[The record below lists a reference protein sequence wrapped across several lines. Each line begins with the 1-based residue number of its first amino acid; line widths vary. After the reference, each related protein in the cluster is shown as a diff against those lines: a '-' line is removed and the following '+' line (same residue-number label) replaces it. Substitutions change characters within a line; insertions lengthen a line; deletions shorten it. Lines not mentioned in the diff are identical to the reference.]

1 MLRCKLF
8 RFFAVSRKTA
18 IFALFCLSC
27 TCEGARPSEAA
38 QRSAEPT
45 PRPATGPVAGQ
56 VDGQPRGVAT
66 VQGDLGVQLTE
77 ITSSAFTVR
86 WNPVERVDGF
96 QIAIGP
102 EPPGPKGLRG
112 GWRVVGRVG
121 ARARRFRIE
130 GIVPDTHLFVEVTA
144 RRAGDAPG
152 DTPRGSAHLRLPL
165 PGSFPAPGG
174 LRSAH
179 AMAADV
185 LAVVVHQRDLTFSKD
200 RLVGDRGK
208 DWQGGSWEVLRGN
221 GTPLSVTRVSRH
233 SVAAGQG
240 NLPLG
245 FDRHRATTVH
255 VEHRIYLRLS
265 APIGRRDML
274 TLRHRGADGAS
285 LEALLPFS
293 DHYLETPVI
302 QVNQVGYNP
311 LASHRWAYVYGWLG
325 DGGALP
331 LERWPRHAAV
341 LIEPTDALA
350 PRRAA
355 LASIPLRRRSGRHD
369 DVQGSVHEIDLAKLP
384 PAEGVRYR
392 VQVPGVGVSYPTAV
406 SKQASFKAYYT
417 VLRGLFHNRWCGDLR
432 PELTDWSRP
441 PDHCAAYFVGGRQEG
456 FFPEKTPR
464 RSRRPLRGG
473 HHDAGD
479 FDIRPLH
486 VLVTQSLLRAFE
498 LGTVRRYPDG
508 QLHIAESGNGIPDLL
523 DEALWSVTAWQALQ
537 EANGAVRLGVESTR
551 HPPGYYFAH
560 QDELPYFAY
569 DASAAHTA
577 YAAGLFAQAAHLL
590 RPYDAKRSAQ
600 LLASARRALE
610 YAERNG
616 APATYLA
623 YAWGELARADNDA
636 NARSAFERIWRMAGV
651 HGRGLFD
658 RMQPASKIY
667 PGSIYHQHP
676 AMADFVMA
684 YLSTSGASPSV
695 RATSL
700 NELRRWAREG
710 ARRMLESSQPH
721 RSGRLPSSRPDWGM
735 EVSQGRHLDGVYQ
748 LLQLDARHDV
758 LSRVDR
764 RRSFDALSLAA
775 DFMLGCNPAGLSYVT
790 GLGTRSP
797 RQPLHLDSIAFQLS
811 RHMPPIPGLVV
822 YGPVESLPQAPY
834 YRPLVAAF
842 YPAFE
847 KQPRSLRYVD
857 AAHAVNTNEFS
868 VWESQAPA
876 ALLFAAL
883 LPEGLMPWPALAP
896 GRSEH
901 KSPLPPHDAPYSG
914 NQLR

>member
-8 RFFAVSRKTA
+8 RFFAVSRQTVL
-18 IFALFCLSC
+18 FGLFCLSC
-27 TCEGARPSEAA
+27 TCEGTRPSEAA
-38 QRSAEPT
+38 QQSAEPT
-45 PRPATGPVAGQ
+45 PPPAAGPADGPVEGP
-56 VDGQPRGVAT
+56 VDGHPRGVAT
-66 VQGDLGVQLTE
+66 IRGDLDVQLTE

-86 WNPVERVDGF
+86 WNPAKRVDGF
-96 QIAIGP
+96 RIAIGP
-102 EPPGPKGLRG
+102 EPPALEGLG
-112 GWRVVGRVG
+112 EGWRVVGRVG
-121 ARARRFRIE
+121 GSAKRYRIE
-130 GIVPDTHLFVEVTA
+130 GIVPNTHLFVEVTA
-144 RRAGDAPG
+144 LGAGDAPG
-152 DTPRGSAHLRLPL
+152 SPLRGSAHLRLPL
-165 PGSFPAPGG
+165 PGFFPAAGG
-174 LRSAH
+174 LLSAH
-179 AMAADV
+179 AMAPDV
-185 LAVVVHQRDLTFSKD
+185 LAVVLRQPGLTFSED
-200 RLVGDRGK
+200 RLVGNRGE
-208 DWQGGSWEVLRGN
+208 DWQGGTWEVLRGD
-221 GTPLSVTRVSRH
+221 GTPLSVAGVSRH

-240 NLPLG
+240 NLPIG

-274 TLRHRGADGAS
+274 TLRHRGADGVS

-311 LASHRWAYVYGWLG
+311 LASRRWAYVYGWLG

-341 LIEPTDALA
+341 LLEPTDALA

-355 LASIPLRRRSGRHD
+355 LASVPLRRRSGRHD
-369 DVQGSVHEIDLAKLP
+369 DVQGSVYEIDLAKLP

-392 VQVPGVGVSYPTAV
+392 VHVQGVGVSFPTAV
-406 SKQASFKAYYT
+406 SKQASFKSYYT

-432 PELTDWSRP
+432 PEFTDWSRP

-456 FFPEKTPR
+456 FFPEETPR
-464 RSRRPLRGG
+464 RSRRRLRGG

-486 VLVTQSLLRAFE
+486 VLVAQSLLRAFE
-498 LGTVRRYPDG
+498 SGTRRRYPDG
-508 QLHIAESGNGIPDLL
+508 QLHIVESGNGIPDLL
-523 DEALWSVTAWQALQ
+523 DEALWSVSAWQDLQ
-537 EANGAVRLGVESTR
+537 EASGAVRLGVESTR

-569 DASAAHTA
+569 DPSAAHTA
-577 YAAGLFAQAAHLL
+577 YVAGLFAQAAHLL
-590 RPYDAKRSAQ
+590 RPYDAKRAAH
-600 LLASARRALE
+600 LLGSARRALE

-616 APATYLA
+616 APTTYLA
-623 YAWGELARADNDA
+623 YAWGELGRAENDPEARG
-636 NARSAFERIWRMAGV
+636 AFERIWRTAGV

-658 RMQPASKIY
+658 RMQPAAKIY

-684 YLSTSGASPSV
+684 YLSMSGASPSV
-695 RATSL
+695 RATTL
-700 NELRRWAREG
+700 KELRRWANEG
-710 ARRMLESSQPH
+710 AQRMIDSSQPH
-721 RSGRLPSSRPDWGM
+721 RSGRLPGSRPDWGM
-735 EVSQGRHLDGVYQ
+735 EVSQGRHLDGIYQ
-748 LLQLDARHDV
+748 LLQLDARQDV

-797 RQPLHLDSIAFQLS
+797 RQPLHLDSLAFQIS

-822 YGPVESLPQAPY
+822 YGPVESLPKAPY
-834 YRPLVAAF
+834 YRPLAAAF
-842 YPAFE
+842 YPRFE

-857 AAHAVNTNEFS
+857 AAHAVNTSEFS

-876 ALLFAAL
+876 ALLFATL
-883 LPEGLMPWPALAP
+883 LPEGLMPWASLAP
-896 GRSEH
+896 GRGEH
-901 KSPLPPHDAPYSG
+901 QSPLPPHDSP
-914 NQLR
+914 